1 VPIVYGYPPPVEQA
15 RRGECVV
22 GGCLVTDRSPRWA
35 CPRFALHA
43 LETLLGK
50 APGTGTAEELLAEW
64 IRRSLLTNCSAGT

>member
-1 VPIVYGYPPPVEQA
+1 
-15 RRGECVV
+15 
-22 GGCLVTDRSPRWA
+22 VTDRSPRWA